1 MFKKSVSLL
10 LALIMVAAVFTVIPA
25 SAAETE
31 AAADGVSVT
40 GVVPTGKDNVTPT
53 VPAVTEAETTAGSTR
68 TGVIYNDART
78 GYWSYE
84 IDLAAGTVT
93 ITGATELVGDL
104 VIPTEIEGYPVT
116 AIAPC
121 AVDCKKIS
129 SVTVPDSVTAI
140 GELALGYSVDGDEF
154 DSIFFQ
160 TSGFILKGSER
171 SAAEAYAKE
180 NDLTFVNVNAA
191 SYPLITSIE
200 NTENGAKI
208 KWSSFPGAESY
219 RVYYKNA
226 NGNWVRMTTT
236 KSREYT
242 DTSVKG
248 GEERLYT
255 VRALNGK
262 DTFVSEYSRRGWSN
276 LFIEA
281 PTVTLSNDENG
292 VMIKWNACKGAV
304 RYRVYY
310 YGSHGWTRMAETA
323 ETSYLDTDVRSG
335 NTYTYTVRCITAD
348 GKGFTGDYH
357 AGKKIRYVAAP
368 RITSFE
374 NTENGVKIKWKA
386 SKGANFY
393 RIYYKNKN
401 GNGWTRLA
409 SKYLTEYTDT
419 SVKSGETRVY
429 TIRCLN
435 EKEDF
440 VSDFVHRGFATTFIE
455 APTVTLSNDE
465 NGVMIKWN
473 ACKGAV
479 RYRVYYYG
487 DKGWTR
493 MAETAETSYLDT
505 DVRSGSSYTYTVR
518 CIPADGKGFTSD
530 YHAGKKIRYV
540 AAPRITSFENTEN
553 GVKIKWKASKGAD
566 FYRIYY
572 KNKNGDGWTRLASK
586 YLTEY
591 TDTSVKDGETRVYTI
606 RCLNEKEDF
615 VSDFVGEGFAT
626 TYYAPPVIS
635 KVTEKDGDHLIE
647 WKARDGVAAYRLYRK
662 TLGGSWS
669 RLFDSVTDASYQDKV
684 EKDTIY
690 AYTLRY
696 LDGEG
701 ELISDYLDDVKYY
714 KNGKAVDGKTEY
726 NGKTYYFDNG
736 HLRSGLQRINGKLY
750 YYNANGSLSKDT
762 LVKSGSDYYYAD
774 KNGVCCETEE
784 IRLAAEFMYKYCKGD
799 TLKAKMKS
807 GFMYLADHF
816 PYQRYYDPP
825 VSALDMPRM
834 ATTCFKNR
842 NANCYRYAAAFC
854 CLARIA
860 GYRARVAVGTTG
872 GLPHGWTEVYVD
884 GRWLICDPDANI
896 PKYNKAD
903 YAAYMMTSHFWQLS
917 KSFSSELTI
926 ENGKAV
932 WK

>member
-40 GVVPTGKDNVTPT
+40 GGVPTGKDNVTPT

-93 ITGATELVGDL
+93 ITGATALVGDL

-310 YGSHGWTRMAETA
+310 YGSHGWTRMAETD

-348 GKGFTGDYH
+348 
-357 AGKKIRYVAAP
+357 
-368 RITSFE
+368 
-374 NTENGVKIKWKA
+374 
-386 SKGANFY
+386 SK
-393 RIYYKNKN
+393 
-401 GNGWTRLA
+401 
-409 SKYLTEYTDT
+409 D
-419 SVKSGETRVY
+419 
-429 TIRCLN
+429 
-435 EKEDF
+435 
-440 VSDFVHRGFATTFIE
+440 
-455 APTVTLSNDE
+455 
-465 NGVMIKWN
+465 
-473 ACKGAV
+473 
-479 RYRVYYYG
+479 
-487 DKGWTR
+487 
-493 MAETAETSYLDT
+493 
-505 DVRSGSSYTYTVR
+505 
-518 CIPADGKGFTSD
+518 FTSD
-530 YHAGKKIRYV
+530 YRAGKKIRYV

-736 HLRSGLQRINGKLY
+736 HLRSGPQRINGKLY

-762 LVKSGSDYYYAD
+762 LVKNGSDYYYAD

>member
-53 VPAVTEAETTAGSTR
+53 VPAATEAETTAGSTR

-104 VIPTEIEGYPVT
+104 VIPAEIEGYPVT

-262 DTFVSEYSRRGWSN
+262 DTCVSEYSRRGWSN

-310 YGSHGWTRMAETA
+310 YGSHGWTRMEET
-323 ETSYLDTDVRSG
+323 D
-335 NTYTYTVRCITAD
+335 
-348 GKGFTGDYH
+348 
-357 AGKKIRYVAAP
+357 
-368 RITSFE
+368 
-374 NTENGVKIKWKA
+374 
-386 SKGANFY
+386 
-393 RIYYKNKN
+393 
-401 GNGWTRLA
+401 
-409 SKYLTEYTDT
+409 
-419 SVKSGETRVY
+419 
-429 TIRCLN
+429 
-435 EKEDF
+435 
-440 VSDFVHRGFATTFIE
+440 
-455 APTVTLSNDE
+455 
-465 NGVMIKWN
+465 
-473 ACKGAV
+473 
-479 RYRVYYYG
+479 
-487 DKGWTR
+487 
-493 MAETAETSYLDT
+493 ETSYLDT

-518 CIPADGKGFTSD
+518 CITADGKGFTSD
-530 YHAGKKIRYV
+530 YHTGKKIRYV

-572 KNKNGDGWTRLASK
+572 KNKNGNGWTRLASK

-591 TDTSVKDGETRVYTI
+591 TDTSVKSGETRVYTI

-696 LDGEG
+696 LDSEG

-762 LVKSGSDYYYAD
+762 LVKNGSDYYYAD